1 MDDSSSSSNSQKNS
15 GFSSK
20 KGLRWVS
27 LGAVLAG
34 LSVMLGAFGAHSLK
48 AQLTEKK
55 LATFHTAT
63 DYLGYHALA
72 LIAIGILISIL
83 NEKIE
88 PKLQRS
94 ARWISS
100 GILLFSG
107 SLYVLTFDGPRIFG
121 PITPLGGLCFMI
133 GWLILAIS
141 LLKFLKNS

>member
-1 MDDSSSSSNSQKNS
+1 MDDKGISNDSKENSKSSAQR
-15 GFSSK
+15 
-20 KGLRWVS
+20 GLGWVS
-27 LGAVLAG
+27 LGALLAG
-34 LSVMLGAFGAHSLK
+34 LRVMLGAFGAHSLK
-48 AQLTEKK
+48 ARLTEKK

-100 GILLFSG
+100 GILLK
-107 SLYVLTFDGPRIFG
+107 L
-121 PITPLGGLCFMI
+121 
-133 GWLILAIS
+133 S
-141 LLKFLKNS
+141 LLVIDIFKKDHHHQSFSYYYF